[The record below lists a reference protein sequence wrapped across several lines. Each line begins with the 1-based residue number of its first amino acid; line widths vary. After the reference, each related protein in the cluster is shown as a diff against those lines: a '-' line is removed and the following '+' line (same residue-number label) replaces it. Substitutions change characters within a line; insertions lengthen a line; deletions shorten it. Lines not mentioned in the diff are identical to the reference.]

1 MAGAH
6 RIVHFRGGVSCRRD
20 EGLLGL
26 TLIGRTSDQ
35 PDELVSLALP
45 AAAPVGLPD
54 VLEDAAVER
63 VDANT
68 VRISSGEREWTVG
81 ARTWHLHHEVSSLFY
96 SAIPPRA
103 APWNKR
109 VFWRLILA
117 LVGHPVGKRLLLAF
131 RRR

>member
-1 MAGAH
+1 MPDPH
-6 RIVHFRGGVSCRRD
+6 RTVHFRGGVSCRRD

-26 TLIGRTSDQ
+26 TLIGRTRDH
-35 PDELVSLALP
+35 PDELASLALP

-63 VDANT
+63 VDPHT
-68 VRISSGEREWTVG
+68 VRISSGERKWTVD
-81 ARTWHLHHEVSSLFY
+81 ARTWHLHHEVSSQFY
-96 SAIPPRA
+96 RAVPPRT
-103 APWNKR
+103 APWAKR

-117 LVGHPVGKRLLLAF
+117 LVGHPAGRRLLLML